1 MRQEQ
6 IDQLVR
12 DIVWT
17 LRNAGIPVAR
27 IIDWS
32 KNASDSGITDTL
44 RREGFTAS
52 QLADFAGKG
61 ALSKGDVWQI
71 TRETR

>member
-12 DIVWT
+12 DIVRT

-32 KNASDSGITDTL
+32 KGGSDNDIRDTL
-44 RREGFTAS
+44 RREGFTSA
-52 QLADFAGKG
+52 QLSDFARKG

>member
-32 KNASDSGITDTL
+32 KTLATVASRTL
-44 RREGFTAS
+44 CG
-52 QLADFAGKG
+52 GKVSRHPSLPISPARG
-61 ALSKGDVWQI
+61 H
-71 TRETR
+71 